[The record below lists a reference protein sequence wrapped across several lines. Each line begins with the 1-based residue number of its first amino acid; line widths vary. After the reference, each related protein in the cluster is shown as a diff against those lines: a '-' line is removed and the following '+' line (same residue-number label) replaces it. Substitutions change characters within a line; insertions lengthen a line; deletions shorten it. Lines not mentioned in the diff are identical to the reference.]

1 MNRRLLIGTITA
13 ATLAAAFTT
22 APRAGR
28 EEKLLHGSY
37 RLAKRVGASGT
48 EVKPPDALGFLTFT
62 ETHRTVI
69 MKWKAPDGT
78 PVSVALIARY
88 TLEGGKYCE
97 TVDYGVQSNLGQE
110 GVSYDPPQ
118 DAPQCTPAVTDASGL
133 AFDIP
138 SEKLRVRVTRDGI
151 IATTPRWTDTWEKTR

>member
-1 MNRRLLIGTITA
+1 MTRRLLIGTITA
-13 ATLAAAFTT
+13 AALAAAFMTDV
-22 APRAGR
+22 RAGR
-28 EEKLLHGSY
+28 EENLLHGSY
-37 RLAKRVGASGT
+37 RLVKRVGASGA

-69 MKWKAPDGT
+69 MKWKAEDGT
-78 PVSVALIARY
+78 PVSIALIARY
-88 TLEGGKYCE
+88 TLHGGKYCE
-97 TVDYGVQSNLGQE
+97 TVDYGVQSQLGQE

-138 SEKLRVRVTRDGI
+138 SEKLRLRVTRDGI
-151 IATTPRWTDTWEKTR
+151 IVTTPRWTDTWEKTK

>member
-1 MNRRLLIGTITA
+1 MNRRLLLATIA
-13 ATLAAAFTT
+13 AALAAFLL
-22 APRAGR
+22 PVRAGR
-28 EEKLLHGSY
+28 EEKLVHGSY
-37 RLAKRVGASGT
+37 RLVRRVGTSGA

-88 TLEGGKYCE
+88 TLDGGKYCE
-97 TVDYGVQSNLGQE
+97 TVEYGVQSNLGQE

-118 DAPQCTPAVTDASGL
+118 DAPQCAPAITDASGL

-138 SEKLRVRVTRDGI
+138 SEKLRLRVTRDGI
-151 IATTPRWTDTWEKTR
+151 VATTPRWTDTWEKTK